1 MNDSE
6 RFGTLRS
13 SFSLNAAQGW
23 KRKEEKKKSS
33 LFHQGHRTSAT
44 EPLLKEQDGN
54 SKMGG
59 VEATVRGRATYG

>member
-1 MNDSE
+1 MLLKA
-6 RFGTLRS
+6 GK
-13 SFSLNAAQGW
+13 G
-23 KRKEEKKKSS
+23 RKKEKKKSS

-59 VEATVRGRATYG
+59 VEATVRGRATYGWIAAAFPEERQQ